1 MESCVDLS
9 NSRTSCRK
17 VCWNGFC
24 DISCGILHFFQCIAS
39 SSCLL
44 HDDVHPLIDLR
55 PCCHDACACCRNWSR
70 HILCERTSNL
80 SGGIAE
86 VLNLL
91 GVIFQCRSTAFQL
104 LIYIFKSALVVIQRC
119 FCIIQLLPC
128 FGDSSFVSHLCIL
141 LCFQDFCQPID
152 FLRIRFCLIL

>member
-1 MESCVDLS
+1 MKPCVDLS
-9 NSRTSCRK
+9 DSRTSCCK
-17 VCWNGFC
+17 VCRNGFGYIPC
-24 DISCGILHFFQCIAS
+24 RILHVFQCITS
-39 SSCLL
+39 SARLL
-44 HDDVHPLIDLR
+44 HDDIHSFINLR
-55 PCCHDACACCRNWSR
+55 PCCHNSCACCRNWSR
-70 HILCERTSNL
+70 HILCEWTSNL

-91 GVIFQCRSTAFQL
+91 GVVFQCRSTAFQL